1 MHNLYTNFVRIL
13 EICKLF
19 TEDLVNDKRNYQG
32 LLTRI
37 TDLPDS
43 MALLLKNSILKP
55 CEGLILHDCEK
66 IIESKREKSRKT
78 EYLCS

>member
-32 LLTRI
+32 LLNNRFTRLDGTSI
-37 TDLPDS
+37 EKQHSQAVPRPDF
-43 MALLLKNSILKP
+43 
-55 CEGLILHDCEK
+55 
-66 IIESKREKSRKT
+66 T
-78 EYLCS
+78 